1 MKKIFSIILLFSL
14 LPASNLYSEIILLE
28 CNSQGID
35 VGRAFKIDTTNKI
48 VDDKFPFQKSPND
61 KIVRTVSYTQ
71 KDNLLLNAIFME
83 FDLNTLKGK
92 MIRAEGINPKM
103 AEVFLKMNRDESFDL
118 IPRLKIVQDFSLN
131 CKKNSQKYDQSKVNQ
146 VFNCIDKINNSIVK
160 ISVLKEIDKDN
171 LIISVLFP
179 DEDEIIYH
187 GLNLA
192 NQIMMFDY
200 HPTDKIV
207 MYQTVY
213 KDLNL
218 GKYKYVLIS
227 MSIDAKTIKF
237 LDENPSSIT
246 GYPKKDINNLK
257 IDLKKESELSK
268 FYRDLYLE
276 LGKRNI
282 EYEKYELI
290 CD

>member
-1 MKKIFSIILLFSL
+1 
-14 LPASNLYSEIILLE
+14 
-28 CNSQGID
+28 
-35 VGRAFKIDTTNKI
+35 
-48 VDDKFPFQKSPND
+48 
-61 KIVRTVSYTQ
+61 
-71 KDNLLLNAIFME
+71 
-83 FDLNTLKGK
+83 
-92 MIRAEGINPKM
+92 
-103 AEVFLKMNRDESFDL
+103 
-118 IPRLKIVQDFSLN
+118 
-131 CKKNSQKYDQSKVNQ
+131 
-146 VFNCIDKINNSIVK
+146 
-160 ISVLKEIDKDN
+160 
-171 LIISVLFP
+171 
-179 DEDEIIYH
+179 
-187 GLNLA
+187 
-192 NQIMMFDY
+192 MFDY